1 MVDSENGMPARP
13 AARAPAISPSVC
25 IIRVKPVG
33 AIPKGWATGA
43 PRTCQPVLTVDTS
56 RRIAGWNSMSENAC
70 RARAMDSSASAEPS
84 V

>member
-1 MVDSENGMPARP
+1 MVDRENGMPARP
-13 AARAPAISPSVC
+13 ATRAPAISPSVC
-25 IIRVKPVG
+25 IMRVKPVG

-43 PRTCQPVLTVDTS
+43 PSTSHPVFTVDTS
-56 RRIAGWNSMSENAC
+56 RRMAGWNSMSENAC